1 MIFKLFD
8 SYFFF
13 TFVPS
18 NLFILKIIYMKD
30 FPKIVLGS
38 ALGFIVASICISV
51 IFFLFFFI
59 TAGSLV
65 KSVGEEQFVPANN
78 SVLNLSLSGNI
89 RERIPRTTTFIPKDE
104 SSTMGLDDIIA
115 AIRKAKNDHRIKGI
129 YLNPRIF
136 AASPA
141 TLAQIRQ
148 ELIDFKESGKFIV
161 AYADTYTQ
169 SGYYLASVADKIAV
183 NPQGSLDIHGLVSM
197 PVFYKDALEKLGI
210 EVQVFKVGTYKSAV
224 EPFTLTEMSEANRQQ
239 TASSLNDIWSFM
251 RSDLA
256 DGRHLLTDDVDSIAN
271 QFPLLK
277 DTAYLINKN
286 LVDTVLYETEMK
298 NYLRALLN
306 IDEDAKIPSATVR
319 DMKSVKPPIIK
330 KSKNNIAL
338 LYAVGNIVSGNGS
351 SDIQD
356 KFMVNEIEKLRKD
369 DNIKAVVFRVNSGGG
384 SAYASEQIWKAITD
398 LKKEKPVV
406 VSMGDLA
413 ASGGYYISCNATKI
427 VAQPTT
433 ITGSIGIFGL
443 LPNMQRTMN
452 KLGLNFDVVKTHKYS
467 DFGNFTRPMNK
478 DEKAMLQ
485 SYIDKGYDTFLS
497 RCSEGRNIPKD
508 TLAKYAEGRIWT
520 GNQAKT
526 IGLVD
531 ELGGIEKAI
540 KIAADLAN
548 LGDDYVVY
556 EYPRKRSF
564 FEEFFYKNKND
575 LALKT
580 LKEYLGDSYD
590 IFMTIKNLKEEDF
603 IQARLPYDL
612 NIQ

>member
-1 MIFKLFD
+1 
-8 SYFFF
+8 
-13 TFVPS
+13 
-18 NLFILKIIYMKD
+18 MKD

-38 ALGFIVASICISV
+38 ALGFIIASIFISI
-51 IFFLFFFI
+51 IFMFFFFI

-78 SVLNLSLSGNI
+78 SVLNLCLSGNI
-89 RERIPRTTTFIPKDE
+89 KERIPRTTTFIPKDE
-104 SSTMGLDDIIA
+104 TAAMGLDDIIA
-115 AIRKAKNDHRIKGI
+115 AIRKSKNDHRIKGI

-169 SGYYLASVADKIAV
+169 SGYYLASVADKIAI
-183 NPQGSLDIHGLVSM
+183 NPQGSLDIHGLASI

-239 TASSLNDIWSFM
+239 TTSSLNDIWSFM

-256 DGRHLLTDDVDSIAN
+256 NSRHLSIDEVDSVAN

-277 DTAYLINKN
+277 ETAYLINKN

-298 NYLRALLN
+298 NYLRTLLN
-306 IDEDAKIPSATVR
+306 IDKEDKIPSATVR
-319 DMKSVKPPIIK
+319 DMKSVPPPIIK

-338 LYAVGNIVSGNGS
+338 LYAVGNIVSGNSS

-406 VSMGDLA
+406 VTMGDLA
-413 ASGGYYISCNATKI
+413 ASGGYYISCNASKI

-443 LPNMQRTMN
+443 FPNMQGTMN
-452 KLGLNFDVVKTHKYS
+452 KLGLNFDVAKTHKYG
-467 DFGNFTRPMNK
+467 DFGNLSRPMNK

-497 RCSEGRNIPKD
+497 RCAEGRNIPKD

-548 LGDDYVVY
+548 LDDDYVVY
-556 EYPRKRSF
+556 EYPRKRSL
-564 FEEFFYKNKND
+564 FEELFNRNKND
-575 LALKT
+575 LVLKT
-580 LKEYLGDSYD
+580 LKEYLGDSYN

-603 IQARLPYDL
+603 IQARLPYVL

>member
-1 MIFKLFD
+1 
-8 SYFFF
+8 
-13 TFVPS
+13 
-18 NLFILKIIYMKD
+18 MKD

-38 ALGFIVASICISV
+38 ALGFIVASILISV
-51 IFFLFFFI
+51 ISLVFFI
-59 TAGSLV
+59 ATAGSLF
-65 KSVGEEQFVPANN
+65 KSMGEEQFVLENN
-78 SVLNLSLSGNI
+78 SVLYLRLAGDI
-89 RERIPRTTTFIPKDE
+89 QERSPRSTAFIPQDN
-104 SSTMGLDDIIA
+104 TAMMGLDDIIA
-115 AIRKAKNDHRIKGI
+115 AIRKVKNDDRIKGI
-129 YLNPRIF
+129 YINAQIF
-136 AASPA
+136 HAAPA
-141 TLAQIRQ
+141 TLMQIRQ

-169 SGYYLASVADKIAV
+169 SGYYLASVADKIAI

-239 TASSLNDIWSFM
+239 TTSSLNDMWNFM

-256 DGRHLLTDDVDSIAN
+256 DSRHLSAENIDSIAN

-277 DTAYLINKN
+277 DISYLINKN

-319 DMKSVKPPIIK
+319 DMKSVKSPIIK

-433 ITGSIGIFGL
+433 ITGSIGIFGIF
-443 LPNMQRTMN
+443 PNMEGTMN
-452 KLGLNFDVVKTHKYS
+452 KLGLDFDVVKTHEYS
-467 DFGNFTRPMNK
+467 DFGNFTRPMNNN
-478 DEKAMLQ
+478 EKAMLQ
-485 SYIDKGYDTFLS
+485 SYIEKGYDTFLS
-497 RCSEGRNIPKD
+497 RCAEGRSIPKD
-508 TLAKYAEGRIWT
+508 SLAKYAEGRIWT

-540 KIAADLAN
+540 KIATDLAGV
-548 LGDDYVVY
+548 GDDYVVY
-556 EYPRKRSF
+556 EYPKKRSF
-564 FEEFFYKNKND
+564 IEEFMDKNKND

-580 LKEYLGDSYD
+580 LKEYLGESYD

-612 NIQ
+612 NIK

>member
-1 MIFKLFD
+1 M
-8 SYFFF
+8 
-13 TFVPS
+13 
-18 NLFILKIIYMKD
+18 
-30 FPKIVLGS
+30 
-38 ALGFIVASICISV
+38 
-51 IFFLFFFI
+51 
-59 TAGSLV
+59 
-65 KSVGEEQFVPANN
+65 
-78 SVLNLSLSGNI
+78 
-89 RERIPRTTTFIPKDE
+89 PRTTTFMPKDE
-104 SSTMGLDDIIA
+104 TTAMGLDDIIA

-129 YLNPRIF
+129 YLTPRIF
-136 AASPA
+136 SASPA

-183 NPQGSLDIHGLVSM
+183 NPQGSLDIHGLASM

-239 TASSLNDIWSFM
+239 TTSSLNDIWSFM

-256 DGRHLLTDDVDSIAN
+256 NSRHLSIDEVDSVAN

-277 DTAYLINKN
+277 ETAYLINKN

-298 NYLRALLN
+298 NYLRTLLN
-306 IDEDAKIPSATVR
+306 IDKEDKIPSATVR
-319 DMKSVKPPIIK
+319 DMKSVPPPIIK

-413 ASGGYYISCNATKI
+413 ASGGYYISCNASKI

-443 LPNMQRTMN
+443 FPNMQGTMN
-452 KLGLNFDVVKTHKYS
+452 KLGLNFDVVKTHKYG
-467 DFGNFTRPMNK
+467 DFGNLSRPMNK

-497 RCSEGRNIPKD
+497 RCAEGRNIPKD

-548 LGDDYVVY
+548 LDDDYVVY
-556 EYPRKRSF
+556 EYPRKRSL
-564 FEEFFYKNKND
+564 FEELFYRNKND

-603 IQARLPYDL
+603 IQARLPYVL

>member
-1 MIFKLFD
+1 
-8 SYFFF
+8 
-13 TFVPS
+13 
-18 NLFILKIIYMKD
+18 MKD

-38 ALGFIVASICISV
+38 ALGFIIASILISI
-51 IFFLFFFI
+51 IFMLFFFI

-78 SVLNLSLSGNI
+78 SVLNLCLSGNI
-89 RERIPRTTTFIPKDE
+89 KERIPRTTTFMPKDE
-104 SSTMGLDDIIA
+104 TAAMGLDDIIA

-136 AASPA
+136 SASPA

-183 NPQGSLDIHGLVSM
+183 NPQGSLDIHGLASM

-239 TASSLNDIWSFM
+239 TTSSLNDIWSFM

-256 DGRHLLTDDVDSIAN
+256 NSRHLSIDEVDSVAN

-277 DTAYLINKN
+277 ETAYLINKN

-298 NYLRALLN
+298 NYLRTLLN
-306 IDEDAKIPSATVR
+306 IDKEDKIPSATVR
-319 DMKSVKPPIIK
+319 DMKSVPPPIIK

-413 ASGGYYISCNATKI
+413 ASGGYYISCNASKI

-443 LPNMQRTMN
+443 FPNMQGTMN
-452 KLGLNFDVVKTHKYS
+452 KLGLNFDVVKTHKYG
-467 DFGNFTRPMNK
+467 DFGNLSRPMNK

-497 RCSEGRNIPKD
+497 RCAEGRNIPKD

-548 LGDDYVVY
+548 LDDDYVVY
-556 EYPRKRSF
+556 EYPRKRSL
-564 FEEFFYKNKND
+564 FEELFYRNKND

-603 IQARLPYDL
+603 IQARLPYVL

>member
-1 MIFKLFD
+1 
-8 SYFFF
+8 
-13 TFVPS
+13 
-18 NLFILKIIYMKD
+18 MKD

-38 ALGFIVASICISV
+38 ALGFIIASIFISI
-51 IFFLFFFI
+51 IFMLFFFI

-78 SVLNLSLSGNI
+78 SVLNLCLSGNI
-89 RERIPRTTTFIPKDE
+89 KERIPRTTTFMPKDE
-104 SSTMGLDDIIA
+104 TTAMGLDDIIA

-136 AASPA
+136 SASPA

-183 NPQGSLDIHGLVSM
+183 NPQGSLDIHGLASM

-239 TASSLNDIWSFM
+239 TTSSLNDIWSFM

-256 DGRHLLTDDVDSIAN
+256 NSRHLSIDEVDSVAN

-277 DTAYLINKN
+277 ETAYLINKN

-298 NYLRALLN
+298 NYLRTLLN
-306 IDEDAKIPSATVR
+306 IDKEDKIPSATVR
-319 DMKSVKPPIIK
+319 DMKSVPPPIIK

-413 ASGGYYISCNATKI
+413 ASGGYYISCNASKI

-443 LPNMQRTMN
+443 FPNMQGTMN
-452 KLGLNFDVVKTHKYS
+452 KLGLNFDVVKTHKYG
-467 DFGNFTRPMNK
+467 DFGNLSRPMNK

-497 RCSEGRNIPKD
+497 RCAEGRNILKD

-548 LGDDYVVY
+548 LDDDYVVY
-556 EYPRKRSF
+556 EYPRKRSL
-564 FEEFFYKNKND
+564 FEELFYRNKND

-603 IQARLPYDL
+603 IQARLPYVL

>member
-1 MIFKLFD
+1 
-8 SYFFF
+8 
-13 TFVPS
+13 
-18 NLFILKIIYMKD
+18 MKD

-38 ALGFIVASICISV
+38 ALGFIIASIFISI
-51 IFFLFFFI
+51 IFMLFFFI

-78 SVLNLSLSGNI
+78 SVLNLCLSGNI
-89 RERIPRTTTFIPKDE
+89 KERMPRTTTFMPKDE
-104 SSTMGLDDIIA
+104 TTAMGLDDIIA

-136 AASPA
+136 SASPA

-183 NPQGSLDIHGLVSM
+183 NPQGSLDIHGLASM

-239 TASSLNDIWSFM
+239 TTSSLNDIWSFM

-256 DGRHLLTDDVDSIAN
+256 NSRHLSIDEVDSVAN

-277 DTAYLINKN
+277 ETAYLINKN

-298 NYLRALLN
+298 NYLRTLLN
-306 IDEDAKIPSATVR
+306 IDKEDKIPSATVR
-319 DMKSVKPPIIK
+319 DMKSVPPPIIK

-413 ASGGYYISCNATKI
+413 ASGGYYISCNASKI

-443 LPNMQRTMN
+443 FPNMQGTMN
-452 KLGLNFDVVKTHKYS
+452 KLGLNFDVVKTHKYG
-467 DFGNFTRPMNK
+467 DFGNLSRPMNK

-497 RCSEGRNIPKD
+497 RCAEGRNIPKD

-548 LGDDYVVY
+548 LDDDYVVY
-556 EYPRKRSF
+556 EYPRKRSL
-564 FEEFFYKNKND
+564 FEELFYRNKND

-603 IQARLPYDL
+603 IQARLPYVL

>member
-1 MIFKLFD
+1 
-8 SYFFF
+8 
-13 TFVPS
+13 
-18 NLFILKIIYMKD
+18 MKD

-38 ALGFIVASICISV
+38 ALGFIIASIFISI
-51 IFFLFFFI
+51 IFMLFFFI

-78 SVLNLSLSGNI
+78 SVLNLCLSGNI
-89 RERIPRTTTFIPKDE
+89 KERMPRTTTFMPKDE
-104 SSTMGLDDIIA
+104 TTAMGLDDIIA

-136 AASPA
+136 SASPA

-183 NPQGSLDIHGLVSM
+183 NPQGSLDIHGLASI

-239 TASSLNDIWSFM
+239 TTSSLNDIWSFM

-256 DGRHLLTDDVDSIAN
+256 NSRHLSIDEVDSVAN

-277 DTAYLINKN
+277 ETAYLINKN

-298 NYLRALLN
+298 NYLRTLLN
-306 IDEDAKIPSATVR
+306 IDKEDKIPSATVR
-319 DMKSVKPPIIK
+319 DMKSVPPPIIK

-338 LYAVGNIVSGNGS
+338 LYAVGNIVSGNSS

-413 ASGGYYISCNATKI
+413 ASGGYYISCNASKI

-443 LPNMQRTMN
+443 FPNMQGTMN
-452 KLGLNFDVVKTHKYS
+452 KLGLNFDVVKTHKYG
-467 DFGNFTRPMNK
+467 DFGNLSRPMNK

-497 RCSEGRNIPKD
+497 RCAEGRNILKD

-548 LGDDYVVY
+548 LDDDYVVY
-556 EYPRKRSF
+556 EYPRKRSL
-564 FEEFFYKNKND
+564 FEELFYRNKND

-603 IQARLPYDL
+603 IQARLPYVL

>member
-1 MIFKLFD
+1 
-8 SYFFF
+8 
-13 TFVPS
+13 
-18 NLFILKIIYMKD
+18 MKD

-38 ALGFIVASICISV
+38 ALGFIIASIFISI
-51 IFFLFFFI
+51 IFMLFFFI

-78 SVLNLSLSGNI
+78 SVLNLCLSGNI
-89 RERIPRTTTFIPKDE
+89 KERMPRTTTFMPKDE
-104 SSTMGLDDIIA
+104 TTAMGLDDIIA

-136 AASPA
+136 SASPA

-183 NPQGSLDIHGLVSM
+183 NPQGSLDIHGLASM

-239 TASSLNDIWSFM
+239 TTSSLNDIWSFM

-256 DGRHLLTDDVDSIAN
+256 NSRHLSIDEVDSVAN

-277 DTAYLINKN
+277 ETAYLINKN

-298 NYLRALLN
+298 NYLRTLLN
-306 IDEDAKIPSATVR
+306 IDKEDKIPSATVR
-319 DMKSVKPPIIK
+319 DMKSVPPPIIK

-413 ASGGYYISCNATKI
+413 ASGGYYISCNASKI

-443 LPNMQRTMN
+443 FPNMQGTMN
-452 KLGLNFDVVKTHKYS
+452 KLGLNFDVAKTHKYG
-467 DFGNFTRPMNK
+467 DFGNLSRPMNK

-497 RCSEGRNIPKD
+497 RCAEGRNIPKD

-548 LGDDYVVY
+548 LDDDYVVY
-556 EYPRKRSF
+556 EYPRKRSL
-564 FEEFFYKNKND
+564 FEELFYRNKND

-580 LKEYLGDSYD
+580 LKKNLGDSYD

-603 IQARLPYDL
+603 IQARLPYVL

>member
-1 MIFKLFD
+1 
-8 SYFFF
+8 
-13 TFVPS
+13 
-18 NLFILKIIYMKD
+18 MKD

-38 ALGFIVASICISV
+38 ALGFIIASIFISI
-51 IFFLFFFI
+51 IFMLFFFI

-78 SVLNLSLSGNI
+78 SVLNLCLSGNI
-89 RERIPRTTTFIPKDE
+89 KERIPRTTTFMPKDE
-104 SSTMGLDDIIA
+104 TAAMGLDDIIA

-136 AASPA
+136 SASPA

-183 NPQGSLDIHGLVSM
+183 NPQGSLDIHGLASM

-239 TASSLNDIWSFM
+239 TTSSLNDIWSFM

-256 DGRHLLTDDVDSIAN
+256 NSRHLSIDEVDSVAN

-277 DTAYLINKN
+277 ETAYLINKN

-298 NYLRALLN
+298 NYLRTLLN
-306 IDEDAKIPSATVR
+306 IDKEDKIPSATVR
-319 DMKSVKPPIIK
+319 DMKSVPPPIIK

-413 ASGGYYISCNATKI
+413 ASGGYYISCNASKI

-443 LPNMQRTMN
+443 FPNMQGTMN
-452 KLGLNFDVVKTHKYS
+452 KLGLNFDVVKTHKYG
-467 DFGNFTRPMNK
+467 DFGNLSRPMNK

-497 RCSEGRNIPKD
+497 RCAEGRNILKD

-548 LGDDYVVY
+548 LDDDYVVY
-556 EYPRKRSF
+556 EYTRKRSL
-564 FEEFFYKNKND
+564 FEELFYRNKND

-603 IQARLPYDL
+603 IQARLPYVL

>member
-1 MIFKLFD
+1 
-8 SYFFF
+8 
-13 TFVPS
+13 
-18 NLFILKIIYMKD
+18 MKD

-38 ALGFIVASICISV
+38 ALGFIIASIFISI
-51 IFFLFFFI
+51 IFMLFFFI

-78 SVLNLSLSGNI
+78 SVLNLCLSGNI
-89 RERIPRTTTFIPKDE
+89 KERMPRTTTFMPKDE
-104 SSTMGLDDIIA
+104 TTAMGLDDIIA

-136 AASPA
+136 SASPA

-183 NPQGSLDIHGLVSM
+183 NPQGSLDIHGLASI

-239 TASSLNDIWSFM
+239 TTSSLNDIWSFM

-256 DGRHLLTDDVDSIAN
+256 NSRHLSIDEVDSVAN
-271 QFPLLK
+271 QLPLLK
-277 DTAYLINKN
+277 ETAYLINKN

-298 NYLRALLN
+298 NYLRTLLN
-306 IDEDAKIPSATVR
+306 IDKEDKIPSATVR
-319 DMKSVKPPIIK
+319 DMKSVPPPIIK

-338 LYAVGNIVSGNGS
+338 LYAVGNIVSGNSS

-413 ASGGYYISCNATKI
+413 ASGGYYISCNASKI

-443 LPNMQRTMN
+443 FPNMQGTMN
-452 KLGLNFDVVKTHKYS
+452 KLGLNFDVVKTHKYG
-467 DFGNFTRPMNK
+467 DFGNLSRPMNK

-497 RCSEGRNIPKD
+497 RCAEGRNILKD

-548 LGDDYVVY
+548 LDDDYVVY
-556 EYPRKRSF
+556 EYPRKRSL
-564 FEEFFYKNKND
+564 FEELFYRNKND

-603 IQARLPYDL
+603 IQARLPYVL

>member
-1 MIFKLFD
+1 
-8 SYFFF
+8 
-13 TFVPS
+13 
-18 NLFILKIIYMKD
+18 MKD

-38 ALGFIVASICISV
+38 ALGFIIASIFISI
-51 IFFLFFFI
+51 IFMLFFFI

-78 SVLNLSLSGNI
+78 SVLNLCLSGNI
-89 RERIPRTTTFIPKDE
+89 KERMPRTTTFMPKDE
-104 SSTMGLDDIIA
+104 TTAMGLDDIIA

-136 AASPA
+136 SASPA

-183 NPQGSLDIHGLVSM
+183 NPQGSLDIHGLASM

-239 TASSLNDIWSFM
+239 TTSSLNDIWSFM

-256 DGRHLLTDDVDSIAN
+256 NSRHLSIDEVDSVAN

-277 DTAYLINKN
+277 ETAYLINKN

-298 NYLRALLN
+298 NYLRTLLN
-306 IDEDAKIPSATVR
+306 IDKEDKIPSATVR
-319 DMKSVKPPIIK
+319 DMKSVPPPIIK

-413 ASGGYYISCNATKI
+413 ASGGYYISCNASKI

-443 LPNMQRTMN
+443 FPNMQGTMN
-452 KLGLNFDVVKTHKYS
+452 KLGLNFDVAKTHKYG
-467 DFGNFTRPMNK
+467 DFGNLSRPMNK

-497 RCSEGRNIPKD
+497 RCAEGRNIPKD

-548 LGDDYVVY
+548 LDDDYVVY
-556 EYPRKRSF
+556 EYSRKRSL
-564 FEEFFYKNKND
+564 FEELFYRNKND

-580 LKEYLGDSYD
+580 LKKNLGDSYD

-603 IQARLPYDL
+603 IQARLPYVL

>member
-1 MIFKLFD
+1 
-8 SYFFF
+8 
-13 TFVPS
+13 
-18 NLFILKIIYMKD
+18 MKD

-38 ALGFIVASICISV
+38 ALGFIIASIFISI
-51 IFFLFFFI
+51 IFMLFFFI

-78 SVLNLSLSGNI
+78 SVLNLCLSGNI
-89 RERIPRTTTFIPKDE
+89 KERIPRTTTFMPKDE
-104 SSTMGLDDIIA
+104 TAAMGLDDIIA

-136 AASPA
+136 SASPA

-148 ELIDFKESGKFIV
+148 ELTDFKESGKFIV

-183 NPQGSLDIHGLVSM
+183 NPQGSLDIHGLASI

-239 TASSLNDIWSFM
+239 TTSSLNDIWSFM

-256 DGRHLLTDDVDSIAN
+256 NSRHLSIDEVDSVAN

-277 DTAYLINKN
+277 ETAYLINKN

-298 NYLRALLN
+298 NYLRTLLN
-306 IDEDAKIPSATVR
+306 IDKEDKIPSATVR
-319 DMKSVKPPIIK
+319 DMKSVPPPIIK

-413 ASGGYYISCNATKI
+413 ASGGYYISCNASKI

-443 LPNMQRTMN
+443 FPNMQGTMN
-452 KLGLNFDVVKTHKYS
+452 KLGLNFDVVKTHKYG
-467 DFGNFTRPMNK
+467 DFGNLSRPMNK

-497 RCSEGRNIPKD
+497 RCAEGRNIPKD

-548 LGDDYVVY
+548 LDDDYVVY
-556 EYPRKRSF
+556 EYPRKRSL
-564 FEEFFYKNKND
+564 FEELFYRNKND

-603 IQARLPYDL
+603 IQARLPYVL

>member
-1 MIFKLFD
+1 
-8 SYFFF
+8 
-13 TFVPS
+13 
-18 NLFILKIIYMKD
+18 MKD

-38 ALGFIVASICISV
+38 ALGFIIASIFISI
-51 IFFLFFFI
+51 IFMLFFFI

-78 SVLNLSLSGNI
+78 SVLNLCLSGNI
-89 RERIPRTTTFIPKDE
+89 KERMPRTTTFMPKDE
-104 SSTMGLDDIIA
+104 TAAMGLDDIIA

-136 AASPA
+136 SASPA

-183 NPQGSLDIHGLVSM
+183 NPQGSLDIHGLASM

-239 TASSLNDIWSFM
+239 TTSSLNDIWSFM

-256 DGRHLLTDDVDSIAN
+256 NSRHLSIDEVDSVAN

-277 DTAYLINKN
+277 ETAYLINKN

-298 NYLRALLN
+298 NYLRTLLN
-306 IDEDAKIPSATVR
+306 IDKEDKIPSATVR
-319 DMKSVKPPIIK
+319 DMKSVPPPIIK

-413 ASGGYYISCNATKI
+413 ASGGYYISCNASKI

-443 LPNMQRTMN
+443 FPNMQGTMN
-452 KLGLNFDVVKTHKYS
+452 KLGLNFDVVKTHKYG
-467 DFGNFTRPMNK
+467 DFGNLSRPMNK

-497 RCSEGRNIPKD
+497 RCAEGRNIPKD

-548 LGDDYVVY
+548 LDDDYVVY
-556 EYPRKRSF
+556 EYPRKRSL
-564 FEEFFYKNKND
+564 FEELFYRNKND

-603 IQARLPYDL
+603 IQARLPYVL

>member
-1 MIFKLFD
+1 
-8 SYFFF
+8 
-13 TFVPS
+13 
-18 NLFILKIIYMKD
+18 MKD

-38 ALGFIVASICISV
+38 ALGFIIASIFISI
-51 IFFLFFFI
+51 IFMLFFFI

-78 SVLNLSLSGNI
+78 SVLNLCLSGNI
-89 RERIPRTTTFIPKDE
+89 KERIPRTTTFMPKDE
-104 SSTMGLDDIIA
+104 TAAMGLDDIIA

-136 AASPA
+136 SASPA

-183 NPQGSLDIHGLVSM
+183 NPQGSLDIHGLASI

-239 TASSLNDIWSFM
+239 TTSSLNDIWSFM

-256 DGRHLLTDDVDSIAN
+256 NSRHLSIDEVDSVAN

-277 DTAYLINKN
+277 ETAYLINKN

-298 NYLRALLN
+298 NYLRTLLN
-306 IDEDAKIPSATVR
+306 IDKEDKIPSATVR
-319 DMKSVKPPIIK
+319 DMKSVPPPIIK

-413 ASGGYYISCNATKI
+413 ASGGYYISCNASKI

-443 LPNMQRTMN
+443 FPNMQGTMN
-452 KLGLNFDVVKTHKYS
+452 KLGLNFDVVKTHKYG
-467 DFGNFTRPMNK
+467 DFGNLSRPMNK

-497 RCSEGRNIPKD
+497 RCAEGRNIPKD

-548 LGDDYVVY
+548 LDDDYVVY
-556 EYPRKRSF
+556 EYPRKRSL
-564 FEEFFYKNKND
+564 FEELFYRNKND

-580 LKEYLGDSYD
+580 LKKYLGDSYD

-603 IQARLPYDL
+603 IQARLPYVL

>member
-1 MIFKLFD
+1 
-8 SYFFF
+8 
-13 TFVPS
+13 
-18 NLFILKIIYMKD
+18 MKD

-38 ALGFIVASICISV
+38 ALGFIIASILISI
-51 IFFLFFFI
+51 IFMLFFFI

-78 SVLNLSLSGNI
+78 SVLNLCLSGNI
-89 RERIPRTTTFIPKDE
+89 KERMPRTTTFMPKDE
-104 SSTMGLDDIIA
+104 TTAMGLDDIIA

-136 AASPA
+136 SASPA

-183 NPQGSLDIHGLVSM
+183 NPQGSLDIHGLASM

-239 TASSLNDIWSFM
+239 TTSSLNDIWSFM

-256 DGRHLLTDDVDSIAN
+256 NSRHLSIDEVDSVAN

-277 DTAYLINKN
+277 ETAYLINKN

-298 NYLRALLN
+298 NYLRTLLN
-306 IDEDAKIPSATVR
+306 IDKEDKIPSATVR
-319 DMKSVKPPIIK
+319 DMKSVPPPIIK

-413 ASGGYYISCNATKI
+413 ASGGYYISCNASKI

-443 LPNMQRTMN
+443 FPNMQGTMN
-452 KLGLNFDVVKTHKYS
+452 KLGLNFDVVKTHKYG
-467 DFGNFTRPMNK
+467 DFGNLSRPMNK

-497 RCSEGRNIPKD
+497 RCAEGRNILKD

-548 LGDDYVVY
+548 LDDDYVVY
-556 EYPRKRSF
+556 EYPRKRSL
-564 FEEFFYKNKND
+564 FEELFYRNKND

-603 IQARLPYDL
+603 IQARLPYVL

>member
-1 MIFKLFD
+1 
-8 SYFFF
+8 
-13 TFVPS
+13 
-18 NLFILKIIYMKD
+18 MKD

-38 ALGFIVASICISV
+38 ALGFIIASIFISI
-51 IFFLFFFI
+51 IFMLFFFI

-78 SVLNLSLSGNI
+78 SVLNLCLSGNI
-89 RERIPRTTTFIPKDE
+89 KERMPRTTTFMPKDE
-104 SSTMGLDDIIA
+104 TTAMGLDDIIA

-136 AASPA
+136 SASPA

-183 NPQGSLDIHGLVSM
+183 NPQGSLDIHGLASM

-239 TASSLNDIWSFM
+239 TTSSLNDIWSFM

-256 DGRHLLTDDVDSIAN
+256 NSRHLSIDEVDSVAN

-277 DTAYLINKN
+277 ETAYLINKN

-298 NYLRALLN
+298 NYLRTLLN
-306 IDEDAKIPSATVR
+306 IDKEDKIPSATVR
-319 DMKSVKPPIIK
+319 DMKSVPPPIIK

-369 DNIKAVVFRVNSGGG
+369 DNIKEVVFRVNSGGG

-413 ASGGYYISCNATKI
+413 ASGGYYISCNASKI

-443 LPNMQRTMN
+443 FPNMQGTMN
-452 KLGLNFDVVKTHKYS
+452 KLGLNFDVVKTHKYG
-467 DFGNFTRPMNK
+467 DFGNLSRPMNK

-497 RCSEGRNIPKD
+497 RCAEGRNIPKD

-548 LGDDYVVY
+548 LDDDYVVY
-556 EYPRKRSF
+556 EYPRKRSL
-564 FEEFFYKNKND
+564 FEELFYRNKND

-603 IQARLPYDL
+603 IQARLPYVL

>member
-1 MIFKLFD
+1 
-8 SYFFF
+8 
-13 TFVPS
+13 
-18 NLFILKIIYMKD
+18 MKD

-38 ALGFIVASICISV
+38 ALGFIIASIFISI
-51 IFFLFFFI
+51 IFMLFFFI

-78 SVLNLSLSGNI
+78 SVLNLCLSGNI
-89 RERIPRTTTFIPKDE
+89 KERIPRTTTFMPKDE
-104 SSTMGLDDIIA
+104 TAAMGLDDIIA

-136 AASPA
+136 SASPA

-183 NPQGSLDIHGLVSM
+183 NPQGSLDIHGLASM

-239 TASSLNDIWSFM
+239 TTSSLNDIWSFM

-256 DGRHLLTDDVDSIAN
+256 NSRHLSIDEVDSVAN

-277 DTAYLINKN
+277 ETAYLINKN

-298 NYLRALLN
+298 NYLRTLLN
-306 IDEDAKIPSATVR
+306 IDKEDKIPSATVR
-319 DMKSVKPPIIK
+319 DMKSVPPPIIK

-413 ASGGYYISCNATKI
+413 ASGGYYISCNASKI

-443 LPNMQRTMN
+443 FPNMQGTMN
-452 KLGLNFDVVKTHKYS
+452 KLGLNFDVVKTHKYG
-467 DFGNFTRPMNK
+467 DFGNLSRPMNK

-497 RCSEGRNIPKD
+497 RCAEGRNIPKD

-548 LGDDYVVY
+548 LDDDYVVY
-556 EYPRKRSF
+556 EYPRKRSL
-564 FEEFFYKNKND
+564 FEELFYRNKND

-580 LKEYLGDSYD
+580 LKKYLGDSYD

-603 IQARLPYDL
+603 IQARLPYVL

>member
-1 MIFKLFD
+1 
-8 SYFFF
+8 
-13 TFVPS
+13 
-18 NLFILKIIYMKD
+18 MKD

-38 ALGFIVASICISV
+38 ALGFIIASIFISI
-51 IFFLFFFI
+51 IFMLFFFI

-78 SVLNLSLSGNI
+78 SVLNLCLSGNI
-89 RERIPRTTTFIPKDE
+89 KERIPRTTTFMPKDE
-104 SSTMGLDDIIA
+104 TAAMGLDDIIA

-136 AASPA
+136 SASPA

-183 NPQGSLDIHGLVSM
+183 NPQGSLDIHGLASM

-239 TASSLNDIWSFM
+239 TTSSLNDIWSFM

-256 DGRHLLTDDVDSIAN
+256 NSRHLSIDEVDSVAN

-277 DTAYLINKN
+277 ETAYLINKN

-298 NYLRALLN
+298 NYLRTLLN
-306 IDEDAKIPSATVR
+306 IDKEDKIPSATVR
-319 DMKSVKPPIIK
+319 DMKSVPPPIIK

-413 ASGGYYISCNATKI
+413 ASGGYYISCNASKI

-443 LPNMQRTMN
+443 FPNMQGTMN
-452 KLGLNFDVVKTHKYS
+452 KLGLNFDVVKTHKYG
-467 DFGNFTRPMNK
+467 DFGNLSRPMNK

-497 RCSEGRNIPKD
+497 RCAEGRNILKD

-548 LGDDYVVY
+548 LDDDYVVY
-556 EYPRKRSF
+556 EYPRKRSL
-564 FEEFFYKNKND
+564 FEELFYRNKND

-590 IFMTIKNLKEEDF
+590 IFMTIKNLKEKILF
-603 IQARLPYDL
+603 RLAYL
-612 NIQ
+612 MF

>member
-1 MIFKLFD
+1 
-8 SYFFF
+8 
-13 TFVPS
+13 
-18 NLFILKIIYMKD
+18 MKD

-38 ALGFIVASICISV
+38 ALGFIIASIFISI
-51 IFFLFFFI
+51 IFMLFFFI

-78 SVLNLSLSGNI
+78 SVLNLCLSGNI
-89 RERIPRTTTFIPKDE
+89 KERIPRTTTFMPKDE
-104 SSTMGLDDIIA
+104 TAAMGLDDIIA

-136 AASPA
+136 SASPA

-183 NPQGSLDIHGLVSM
+183 NPQGSLDIHGLASM

-239 TASSLNDIWSFM
+239 TTSSLNDIWSFM

-256 DGRHLLTDDVDSIAN
+256 NSRHLSIDEVDSVAN

-277 DTAYLINKN
+277 ETAYLINKN

-298 NYLRALLN
+298 NYLRTLLN
-306 IDEDAKIPSATVR
+306 IDKEDKIPSATVR
-319 DMKSVKPPIIK
+319 DMKSVPPPIIK

-413 ASGGYYISCNATKI
+413 ASGGYYISCNASKI

-443 LPNMQRTMN
+443 FPNMQGTMN
-452 KLGLNFDVVKTHKYS
+452 KLGLNFDVVKTHKYG
-467 DFGNFTRPMNK
+467 DFGNLSRPMNK

-497 RCSEGRNIPKD
+497 RCAEGRNIPKD

-548 LGDDYVVY
+548 LDDDYVVY
-556 EYPRKRSF
+556 EYPRKRSL
-564 FEEFFYKNKND
+564 FEELFYRNKND

-603 IQARLPYDL
+603 IQARLPYVL